1 MSFSKDIA
9 KFAEKAKIGY
19 DQAVRGALLSVSRS
33 VILMT
38 PVDEGRARGNWFA
51 SLSSYPTTTSESTS
65 EPFSQVDAITKK
77 AAGSVFFLTNN
88 LPYIGKLEYGGY
100 PNPSSGDKT
109 LNGFS
114 KQAPGGMVRISIENF
129 DKMLKKSVS
138 NLKP

>member
-65 EPFSQVDAITKK
+65 EPFSQVDAVTKN

-129 DKMLKKSVS
+129 DQMLKKSAQE
-138 NLKP
+138 L